1 MAGDNG
7 AVSGMTPADA
17 RALTSAPGRA
27 LLAGLPPYEE
37 SAVLPLAARLREAG
51 HDPGLVAAALTQA
64 RLRARAAA
72 KLGPAAAGLL
82 LTTDG
87 LEQATRPRLAALHA
101 RRFVDA
107 GVREVWDLGCGL
119 GLDAAAF
126 ADAGL
131 RVLAVDADEA
141 TAALAAENLRDRAG
155 VRVRCATAQEKLAG
169 LSAPDVEA
177 EVDAGRLGVWFDP
190 ARRLPGRTDSR
201 GRTTRTFRLDQL
213 SPPWE
218 LVLRTAASVPAVGA
232 KLSPGFPHARVPDG
246 AQAQWVSYDGE
257 VLECALWWGA
267 TVRRPGRMALV
278 VRGEAAFEVVG
289 PGSPPAPPGSVPPEP
304 GVQLYDPDR
313 AVVRAGRVDALA
325 VAVDGAPAGPDSG
338 YVLAETVRD
347 VPWARRF
354 VITQVLPSA
363 PKAARAALRARGI
376 GRVTIK
382 KRGTSIDPEAYR
394 AKLRLDGRGESGVL
408 VLTSGPRGS
417 LVLLVEPAPGEVA
430 DEPAAAPQA

>member
-1 MAGDNG
+1 
-7 AVSGMTPADA
+7 MTPADA
-17 RALTSAPGRA
+17 RALTSGPGRA

-72 KLGPAAAGLL
+72 KLGPRSGELL
-82 LTTDG
+82 LTADG

-141 TAALAAENLRDRAG
+141 TAALAAENLRGRGG
-155 VRVRCATAQEKLAG
+155 VRVRWATAQDTLAG

-213 SPPWE
+213 APPWE
-218 LVLRTAASVPAVGA
+218 LVADTAASVPAVGA

-246 AQAQWVSYDGE
+246 AEAQWVSYDGE

-267 TVRRPGRMALV
+267 TVRRPGRTALV
-278 VRGEAAFEVVG
+278 VRGEAAVEVVAPG
-289 PGSPPAPPGSVPPEP
+289 PAPAPPGSVPPEP

-325 VAVDGAPAGPDSG
+325 EATDGAEVGPDAG
-338 YVLAETVRD
+338 YVVSGAQVDL
-347 VPWARRF
+347 PWARRY
-354 VITQVLPSA
+354 VIREVLPAA
-363 PKAARAALRARGI
+363 PKAARAALRAQGI

-382 KRGTSIDPEAYR
+382 KRGTSVDPDAFR
-394 AKLRLDGRGESGVL
+394 AKLRLPGGGTEGIL
-408 VLTSGPRGS
+408 VLTRTLRGS
-417 LVLLVEPAPGEVA
+417 VTLLVDPV
-430 DEPAAAPQA
+430 